1 MPKIFEYFGLVFFVY
16 TEDHLPIH
24 VHVKY
29 AEYENK
35 FELLYDLGALEIKGR
50 RVRSKKSLPSTQR
63 KEAEQFIRA
72 FDKSIVEKWNR
83 IMVYHLPVDFEKIT
97 KKLK

>member
-1 MPKIFEYFGLVFFVY
+1 MPKIFEYFGLIFFVY

-29 AEYENK
+29 
-35 FELLYDLGALEIKGR
+35 
-50 RVRSKKSLPSTQR
+50 
-63 KEAEQFIRA
+63 AEQFIRA

-83 IMVYHLPVDFEKIT
+83 IMVYHLPVDYEKIT